1 MTAHLIIWKKCIKP
15 GYIYKEKHHIAI
27 DWGCNGWL
35 AAICLETGQELYA
48 ENLENSYEKK
58 SISRRVRNTT

>member
-1 MTAHLIIWKKCIKP
+1 MTSHLIIWKKCIKP

-35 AAICLETGQELYA
+35 AAICLETGQEFYA
-48 ENLENSYEKK
+48 ENLESSYE
-58 SISRRVRNTT
+58 